1 MRNRNIAKLTLSFFW
16 RNWSNF
22 ATAQTCGIRAGCAH
36 HEKASAAKLAL
47 AEVPKV
53 DHRVR
58 QRFECVVDFADEFES
73 KQQALELVFPG
84 KHAFD
89 GAEALFKNIVVK
101 DLFAPA
107 LGGFSATRIFVDIG
121 RHAAIEDSFPIQP
134 AIVDAIQADDAAA
147 QVKTHGPGDAR

>member
-1 MRNRNIAKLTLSFFW
+1 MSLTTDCGYRVKFGRPLWADFENEKSEHRETDFIIFW

-73 KQQALELVFPG
+73 KQQALELVFPC
-84 KHAFD
+84 KHALD
-89 GAEALFKNIVVK
+89 GAKPLFKNCGIE
-101 DLFAPA
+101 DLFATS
-107 LGGFSATRIFVDIG
+107 LGGLSATWIFVDIG
-121 RHAAIEDSFPIQP
+121 RHAAIEYGFPICP
-134 AIVDAIQADDAAA
+134 
-147 QVKTHGPGDAR
+147 